1 LLVVQQ
7 GVFLLGNINNEC
19 LCSLK
24 KMQFRDKFL
33 DLSTP
38 KVMGI
43 LNVTPDSF
51 SDGGAFNML
60 DKGLAQADLMLSEGA
75 DIIDIG
81 GESTRPGAVDVSMQ
95 QELDRVIPVI
105 ESISQRFDTIISID
119 TSKAKVMTEAVNA
132 GASLI
137 NDVRALQENG
147 ALDAAVAANV
157 PVCLMH
163 MQGQPRVMQ
172 KSPHYD
178 DVVKDVMTF
187 LQQRISVCFKAGI
200 AQQQIIVDPGFGFGK
215 SLEHNYQML
224 AKLEEFQQLNVAVL
238 AGMSRKSMIGN
249 LLHREINQRLAGN
262 VAVATVAAQ
271 KGAQIIRV
279 HDVKETVDA
288 VKVVNMIYAFRNN
301 KNER

>member
-1 LLVVQQ
+1 
-7 GVFLLGNINNEC
+7 
-19 LCSLK
+19 
-24 KMQFRDKFL
+24 MQFKDKFL

-51 SDGGAFNML
+51 SDGGAFDML
-60 DKGLAQADLMLSEGA
+60 ENGLTQTALMLSEGA

-81 GESTRPGAVDVSMQ
+81 GESTRPGAQEVSVQ
-95 QELDRVIPVI
+95 KELDRVIPVI
-105 ESISQRFDTIISID
+105 ESISQRFNTIISID
-119 TSKAKVMTEAVNA
+119 TSKAQVMSEAIMA
-132 GASLI
+132 GAHFI

-147 ALDAAVAANV
+147 ALDAAVEAQV

-172 KSPHYD
+172 QNPLYD

-187 LQQRISVCFKAGI
+187 LQQRISICREAGI
-200 AQQQIIVDPGFGFGK
+200 AKENIIVDPGFGFGK
-215 SLEHNYQML
+215 TLEHNYQML
-224 AKLEEFQQLNVAVL
+224 SNFEEFHKLNVPVL

-249 LLHREINQRLAGN
+249 LLQREIEQRLAGN
-262 VAVATVAAQ
+262 IAVATVAAQ

-288 VKVVNMIYAFRNN
+288 VKIINMLKAYRNYN
-301 KNER
+301 NER

>member
-1 LLVVQQ
+1 
-7 GVFLLGNINNEC
+7 
-19 LCSLK
+19 
-24 KMQFRDKFL
+24 MQFRDKFL

-51 SDGGAFNML
+51 SDGGAFDML
-60 DKGLAQADLMLSEGA
+60 ENGLTQAALMLSEGA

-81 GESTRPGAVDVSMQ
+81 GESTRPGAQDVSVQ

-105 ESISQRFDTIISID
+105 ESIYQRFDTIISID
-119 TSKAKVMTEAVNA
+119 TSKAQVMTEAINA

-147 ALDAAVAANV
+147 ALEAALIAKV

-163 MQGQPRVMQ
+163 MLGQPRVMQ
-172 KSPHYD
+172 QNPSYD
-178 DVVKDVMTF
+178 DVVNDVMNF
-187 LQQRISVCFKAGI
+187 LRERIAVCCKAGI
-200 AQQQIIVDPGFGFGK
+200 EKEQIIVDPGFGFGK
-215 SLEHNYQML
+215 SLEHNYQLL
-224 AKLEEFQQLNVAVL
+224 ANLEVFHKLNVPVL

-249 LLHREINQRLAGN
+249 LLQRKMGQRLAGN
-262 VAVATVAAQ
+262 VAVATIAAQ

-288 VKVVNMIYAFRNN
+288 VKVVNIINAYRTN
-301 KNER
+301 NER

>member
-1 LLVVQQ
+1 
-7 GVFLLGNINNEC
+7 
-19 LCSLK
+19 
-24 KMQFRDKFL
+24 MQFKDKFL

-51 SDGGAFNML
+51 SDGGAFDVLEN
-60 DKGLAQADLMLSEGA
+60 GLTQTDLMLSEGA

-81 GESTRPGAVDVSMQ
+81 GESTRPGAQDVSEQ
-95 QELDRVIPVI
+95 QELDRVIPMI
-105 ESISQRFDTIISID
+105 ESIYQRFDTIISID

-132 GASLI
+132 GAKLI
-137 NDVRALQENG
+137 NDVRALQENA
-147 ALDAAVAANV
+147 ALAAATEAKV

-172 KSPHYD
+172 QNPKYN
-178 DVVKDVMTF
+178 DVVKDVMMF
-187 LQQRISVCFKAGI
+187 LQGRISVCAKAGI
-200 AQQQIIVDPGFGFGK
+200 AQEQIIVDPGFGFGK

-224 AKLEEFQQLNVAVL
+224 ANLEKFHQLNVPIL

-249 LLHREINQRLAGN
+249 LLQREIDHRLAGN
-262 VAVATVAAQ
+262 IAAATVAAQ

-288 VKVVNMIYAFRNN
+288 VKIINMINAYRNN
-301 KNER
+301 NNER

>member
-1 LLVVQQ
+1 
-7 GVFLLGNINNEC
+7 
-19 LCSLK
+19 
-24 KMQFRDKFL
+24 MQFKDKFL

-38 KVMGI
+38 RVMGI

-60 DKGLAQADLMLSEGA
+60 ANGLVQTDLMLSEGA

-81 GESTRPGAVDVSMQ
+81 GESTRPGAQSVSIQ

-105 ESISQRFDTIISID
+105 ESIYQRFDTIISID
-119 TSKAKVMTEAVNA
+119 TSKAVVMTEAIKA

-137 NDVRALQENG
+137 NDVRALQEKG
-147 ALDAAVAANV
+147 ALDAAVAAKV

-172 KSPHYD
+172 QNPSYD
-178 DVVKDVMTF
+178 DVVKDVMMF
-187 LQQRISVCFKAGI
+187 LQDRISVCRIAGI
-200 AQQQIIVDPGFGFGK
+200 AQEQIIVDPGFGFGK

-224 AKLEEFQQLNVAVL
+224 ANLEGFHKLNVPVL

-249 LLHREINQRLAGN
+249 LLQREIGQRLAGN
-262 VAVATVAAQ
+262 IAVATMAAQ

-288 VKVVNMIYAFRNN
+288 VKIVNMINACRNN
-301 KNER
+301 NER

>member
-1 LLVVQQ
+1 MK
-7 GVFLLGNINNEC
+7 FRNN
-19 LCSLK
+19 
-24 KMQFRDKFL
+24 FL
-33 DLSTP
+33 DLTIS
-38 KVMGI
+38 KVMGV

-60 DKGLAQADLMLSEGA
+60 ESGLSQAALMLSEGA

-81 GESTRPGAVDVSMQ
+81 GESTRPGAKAVTVQ

-105 ESISQRFDTIISID
+105 EAVFKRFDTIVSID
-119 TSKAKVMTEAVNA
+119 TSKAQVMKEAINA

-147 ALDAAVAANV
+147 ALDTAVKANV

-163 MQGQPRVMQ
+163 MQGQPRLMQ
-172 KSPHYD
+172 QNPCYD

-187 LQQRISVCFKAGI
+187 LQDRISVCRKAGI
-200 AQQQIIVDPGFGFGK
+200 AENQIIVDPGFGFGK
-215 SLEHNYQML
+215 SIEHNYQIL
-224 AKLEEFQQLNVAVL
+224 ANLERFHELNVPVM

-249 LLHREINQRLAGN
+249 LLQRKIDQRLAGN
-262 VAVATVAAQ
+262 IATATIAAQ

-279 HDVKETVDA
+279 HDVKETLDA
-288 VKVVNMIYAFRNN
+288 VKVVNIINAYRNN
-301 KNER
+301 NER

>member
-1 LLVVQQ
+1 
-7 GVFLLGNINNEC
+7 
-19 LCSLK
+19 
-24 KMQFRDKFL
+24 MQFKNQFL

-60 DKGLAQADLMLSEGA
+60 ENGLTQAALMLSEGA

-81 GESTRPGAVDVSMQ
+81 GESTRPGADAVAVQ

-105 ESISQRFDTIISID
+105 ESIFQRFDTIISID
-119 TSKAKVMTEAVNA
+119 TSKAQVMTEAITA

-137 NDVRALQENG
+137 NDVRALQEYG
-147 ALDAAVAANV
+147 ALDAAVAAKV

-172 KSPHYD
+172 QNPCYD
-178 DVVKDVMTF
+178 DVVKDVMLF
-187 LQQRISVCFKAGI
+187 LQQRISICRKAGI
-200 AQQQIIVDPGFGFGK
+200 AEDQIIVDPGFGFGK
-215 SLEHNYQML
+215 SIEHNYQML
-224 AKLEEFQQLNVAVL
+224 ADLEEFHKLNVPVL

-249 LLHREINQRLAGN
+249 LLQRKIDQRLAGN
-262 VAVATVAAQ
+262 IAVATVAAQ

-288 VKVVNMIYAFRNN
+288 VKIINIINAYRNN
-301 KNER
+301 NER

>member
-1 LLVVQQ
+1 
-7 GVFLLGNINNEC
+7 
-19 LCSLK
+19 
-24 KMQFRDKFL
+24 MQFKDKFL

-38 KVMGI
+38 RVMGI

-60 DKGLAQADLMLSEGA
+60 ANGLVQTGLMLSEGA

-81 GESTRPGAVDVSMQ
+81 GESTRPGAQSVSIQ

-105 ESISQRFDTIISID
+105 ESIYQRFDTIISID
-119 TSKAKVMTEAVNA
+119 TSKAVVMTEAIKA

-137 NDVRALQENG
+137 NDVRALQEKG
-147 ALDAAVAANV
+147 ALDAAVAAKV

-172 KSPHYD
+172 QNPSYD
-178 DVVKDVMTF
+178 DVVKDVMMF
-187 LQQRISVCFKAGI
+187 LQDRISVCCIAGI
-200 AQQQIIVDPGFGFGK
+200 AQEQIIVDPGFGFGK

-224 AKLEEFQQLNVAVL
+224 ANLEGFHELNVPVL

-249 LLHREINQRLAGN
+249 LLQREIGQRLAGN
-262 VAVATVAAQ
+262 IAVATMAAQ

-288 VKVVNMIYAFRNN
+288 VKIINMINACRTN
-301 KNER
+301 NER

>member
-1 LLVVQQ
+1 
-7 GVFLLGNINNEC
+7 
-19 LCSLK
+19 
-24 KMQFRDKFL
+24 MQFKDTFL

-38 KVMGI
+38 RVMGI

-51 SDGGAFNML
+51 SDGGTFNIL
-60 DKGLAQADLMLSEGA
+60 ENGLVQAELMLSEGA
-75 DIIDIG
+75 DIIDVG
-81 GESTRPGAVDVSMQ
+81 GESTRPGAQAVSVQ

-105 ESISQRFDTIISID
+105 ESMFQRFDTIISID
-119 TSKAKVMTEAVNA
+119 TSKAQVMTEAINA

-137 NDVRALQENG
+137 NDVRALQEKG
-147 ALDAAVAANV
+147 ALVAAVAANV

-163 MQGQPRVMQ
+163 MQGQPRAMQ
-172 KSPHYD
+172 QNPQYD

-187 LQQRISVCFKAGI
+187 LQERISVCLDAGI
-200 AQQQIIVDPGFGFGK
+200 DVEQIIVDPGFGFGK

-224 AKLEEFQQLNVAVL
+224 ANFETFHTLNVPVL

-249 LLHREINQRLAGN
+249 LLQREIGQRLAGN
-262 VAVATVAAQ
+262 VAVATVAIQ

-288 VKVVNMIYAFRNN
+288 VKIVNIINACRDN
-301 KNER
+301 NER

>member
-1 LLVVQQ
+1 MK
-7 GVFLLGNINNEC
+7 FRNN
-19 LCSLK
+19 
-24 KMQFRDKFL
+24 FL
-33 DLSTP
+33 DLTTS
-38 KVMGI
+38 KVMGV

-60 DKGLAQADLMLSEGA
+60 ESGLSQAALMLSEGA

-81 GESTRPGAVDVSMQ
+81 GESTRPGAKAVTVQ

-105 ESISQRFDTIISID
+105 EAVFKRFDTIVSID
-119 TSKAKVMTEAVNA
+119 TSKAQVMKEAINA

-147 ALDAAVAANV
+147 ALDTAVKANV

-163 MQGQPRVMQ
+163 MQGQPRLMQ
-172 KSPHYD
+172 QNPCYD

-187 LQQRISVCFKAGI
+187 LQDRISVCLKAGI
-200 AQQQIIVDPGFGFGK
+200 AENQIIVDPGFGFGK
-215 SLEHNYQML
+215 SIEHNYQIL
-224 AKLEEFQQLNVAVL
+224 ANLERFHELNVPVM

-249 LLHREINQRLAGN
+249 LLQRKIDQRLAGN
-262 VAVATVAAQ
+262 IATATIAAQ

-279 HDVKETVDA
+279 HDVKETIDA
-288 VKVVNMIYAFRNN
+288 VKIVNII
-301 KNER
+301 KSLQE

>member
-1 LLVVQQ
+1 MK
-7 GVFLLGNINNEC
+7 FRNN
-19 LCSLK
+19 
-24 KMQFRDKFL
+24 FL
-33 DLSTP
+33 DLTTS
-38 KVMGI
+38 KVMGV

-60 DKGLAQADLMLSEGA
+60 ENGLSQAALMLSEGA

-81 GESTRPGAVDVSMQ
+81 GESTRPGAKAVTVQ

-105 ESISQRFDTIISID
+105 EAVFKRFDTIVSID
-119 TSKAKVMTEAVNA
+119 TSKAQVMKEAINA

-147 ALDAAVAANV
+147 ALDTAVKANV

-163 MQGQPRVMQ
+163 MQGQPRLMQ
-172 KSPHYD
+172 QNPCYD

-187 LQQRISVCFKAGI
+187 LQDRISVCRKAGI
-200 AQQQIIVDPGFGFGK
+200 AENQIIVDPGFGFGK
-215 SLEHNYQML
+215 SIEHNYQIL
-224 AKLEEFQQLNVAVL
+224 ANLERFHELNVPVM

-249 LLHREINQRLAGN
+249 LLQRKIDQRLAGN
-262 VAVATVAAQ
+262 IATATIAAQ

-279 HDVKETVDA
+279 HDVKETIDA
-288 VKVVNMIYAFRNN
+288 VKVVNIINAYRNN
-301 KNER
+301 NER

>member
-1 LLVVQQ
+1 
-7 GVFLLGNINNEC
+7 
-19 LCSLK
+19 
-24 KMQFRDKFL
+24 MQFRNKFL
-33 DLSTP
+33 DLSAS

-60 DKGLAQADLMLSEGA
+60 ENGLTQAALMLSEGA

-81 GESTRPGAVDVSMQ
+81 GESTRPGAEAVAVQ

-105 ESISQRFDTIISID
+105 ESIFQRFDTIISID
-119 TSKAKVMTEAVNA
+119 TSKAQVMTEAISA

-137 NDVRALQENG
+137 NDVRALQEDG
-147 ALDAAVAANV
+147 ALDAAVAAKV

-172 KSPHYD
+172 QNPCYD
-178 DVVKDVMTF
+178 DVVKDVMLF
-187 LQQRISVCFKAGI
+187 LQQRISICRKAGI
-200 AQQQIIVDPGFGFGK
+200 SEDQIIVDPGFGFGK
-215 SLEHNYQML
+215 SIEHNYQML
-224 AKLEEFQQLNVAVL
+224 AHLEEFHKLNVPVL

-249 LLHREINQRLAGN
+249 LLQRTIDQRLAGN
-262 VAVATVAAQ
+262 IAVATVAAQ

-288 VKVVNMIYAFRNN
+288 VKIINMINAYRNN
-301 KNER
+301 NER